1 MPDQIG
7 IQILMRLRQIIREL
21 SKHSK
26 HIQENYKITVPQLL
40 CLQEVYDH
48 GPISIGALTK
58 IVFLNNSTVTGIV
71 DRLENRDLVKRIRI
85 SKDRRQVHVEIT
97 DAGHKFIQEAP
108 EPLQIRFIEQ
118 LQSLDDEKVRLILWV
133 LEILV
138 DLLGPEK
145 KMTDTPSPPT
155 HVTQAT
161 PAILPEGEI

>member
-1 MPDQIG
+1 MADEIG

-26 HIQENYKITVPQLL
+26 HIQENFKITVPQLL

-71 DRLENRDLVKRIRI
+71 DRLEKRDLVKRARI

-97 DAGHKFIQEAP
+97 DKGTHFIQNAP
-108 EPLQIRFIEQ
+108 EPLQKRFIER
-118 LQSLDDEKVRLILWV
+118 LQKLDKEKVTLILWV

-138 DLLGPEK
+138 DLLGPDK
-145 KMTDTPSPPT
+145 SMTEVPTPPA
-155 HVTQAT
+155 HVTQEA
-161 PAILPEGEI
+161 PAILTESEI